1 MSSGGMYTATLDV
14 DGLQMPD
21 TSYQGAQQYARAKRA
36 QVSLNATWATKVAH
50 DECVFHALHP
60 GWVATPG
67 ISEALPKFSR
77 LLGPLGLLRS
87 GLNGADTLVW
97 LSAEDSVLERSGFFW
112 HDRAVRS
119 PYMSRATRESDTNS
133 EREKLWDWC
142 ERQVS

>member
-1 MSSGGMYTATLDV
+1 MYTATLDV

-77 LLGPLGLLRS
+77 LLGPLGFCLLYTSPSPR
-87 GLNGADTLVW
+87 
-97 LSAEDSVLERSGFFW
+97 DS
-112 HDRAVRS
+112 
-119 PYMSRATRESDTNS
+119 
-133 EREKLWDWC
+133 
-142 ERQVS
+142 